1 MIFHMIGILSI
12 DNMMDKNLIL
22 KKAVF
27 LRLGQLL
34 VNEMYKAGKLKV
46 PIHLAFGHESIAVAV
61 DQVIQDTDQMVLS
74 HRNIH
79 YNMVRES
86 RVNLEIDEF
95 MLKDTGLAKGKLGS
109 MNLVNPK
116 KNILYTSNV
125 LGNNLPV
132 STGISLSNIIQKI
145 NGAVFTVTGD
155 GAIEEGSFYESL
167 LFMKS
172 LSLSNIVIVENNNWS
187 LATQIHERRS
197 KIDLEKISSG
207 LGVKYILLKGN
218 NIFEYIEALKKAR
231 VYAINKKSPVCIEV
245 ILTTLGDWRKKMDG
259 YPEGKFINYHAGP
272 APTLDIKKSL
282 IIKESSE
289 DPLYAVLNQFPEV
302 EVRNIVDEFYTSI
315 PSELLQ

>member
-1 MIFHMIGILSI
+1 MGRK
-12 DNMMDKNLIL
+12 DIL
-22 KKAVF
+22 KKTVF

-34 VNEMYKAGKLKV
+34 VNEMYKANKLKV

-61 DQVIQDTDQMVLS
+61 DQVVQDVDQIVLS

-116 KNILYTSNV
+116 KNIVYTSNV

-132 STGISLSNIIQKI
+132 SSGISLSNIIQKI
-145 NGAVFTVTGD
+145 NGVVFTVTGD
-155 GAIEEGSFYESL
+155 GGIEEGSFYESL

-172 LSLSNIVIVENNNWS
+172 MSLSNIVIVENNNWS

-197 KIDLEKISSG
+197 EIDLQKISSG
-207 LGVKYILLKGN
+207 LGIKYILLKGN
-218 NIFEYIEALKKAR
+218 NIFNYIDALKKAR
-231 VYAINKKSPVCIEV
+231 NYATKKKSPVCIEV
-245 ILTTLGDWRKKMDG
+245 ILTTLGDWRKKMNG

-272 APTLDIKKSL
+272 APTLDIDKSL
-282 IIKESSE
+282 VITESSE
-289 DPLYAVLNQFPEV
+289 DPLHVILSQFPEV
-302 EVRNIVDEFYTSI
+302 EVKNIVDEFYMSL
-315 PSELLQ
+315 PSGLVQ

>member
-1 MIFHMIGILSI
+1 MTFHMIGILSI
-12 DNMMDKNLIL
+12 DNMIDKNLLL

-46 PIHLAFGHESIAVAV
+46 PIHLAFGHESIAVALDLV
-61 DQVIQDTDQMVLS
+61 VQDADQMVLS

-132 STGISLSNIIQKI
+132 SCGISLSNIIQKI
-145 NGAVFTVTGD
+145 SGVVFTVTGD

-167 LFMKS
+167 LIMKS

-207 LGVKYILLKGN
+207 LGVKYLLLQGN
-218 NIFEYIEALKKAR
+218 NIYDYIDALNKAR
-231 VYAINKKSPVCIEV
+231 DYAIKKKNPVCIEV
-245 ILTTLGDWRKKMDG
+245 ILTTLGDWRMEMDG

-272 APTLDIKKSL
+272 APTLDIDKSL
-282 IIKESSE
+282 VIKESSE
-289 DPLYAVLNQFPEV
+289 DPLHVILSQFSEV
-302 EVRNIVDEFYTSI
+302 EVKNIVDEFYLNL
-315 PSELLQ
+315 PSGLLQ

>member
-1 MIFHMIGILSI
+1 
-12 DNMMDKNLIL
+12 
-22 KKAVF
+22 
-27 LRLGQLL
+27 
-34 VNEMYKAGKLKV
+34 
-46 PIHLAFGHESIAVAV
+46 
-61 DQVIQDTDQMVLS
+61 
-74 HRNIH
+74 
-79 YNMVRES
+79 
-86 RVNLEIDEF
+86 
-95 MLKDTGLAKGKLGS
+95 

-289 DPLYAVLNQFPEV
+289 DPLYEVLNQFPEA
-302 EVRNIVDEFYTSI
+302 EIRNIVDEFYTSI

>member
-1 MIFHMIGILSI
+1 MSRKDILRNTI
-12 DNMMDKNLIL
+12 
-22 KKAVF
+22 F

-34 VNEMYKAGKLKV
+34 VNEMYKANKLKV

-61 DQVIQDTDQMVLS
+61 NQVIQDVDQLVLS

-86 RVNLEIDEF
+86 RVNLEIDEY

-109 MNLVNPK
+109 MNLVNPN
-116 KNILYTSNV
+116 KNIVYTSNI

-132 STGISLSNIIQKI
+132 SSGISLSNMIQKI
-145 NGAVFTVTGD
+145 NGVVFTVTGD

-167 LFMKS
+167 LLMKS
-172 LSLSNIVIVENNNWS
+172 MSLSNIVIVENNNWS

-197 KIDLEKISSG
+197 EIDLQKISSG

-218 NIFEYIEALKKAR
+218 NIFEYIDILKEARNHAEKH
-231 VYAINKKSPVCIEV
+231 KSPVCIEV
-245 ILTTLGDWRKKMDG
+245 ILTTLGDWRMEKDG

-272 APTLDIKKSL
+272 APTLDIHKSL
-282 IIKESSE
+282 VITESNK
-289 DPLYAVLNQFPEV
+289 DPLHVILSQFPES
-302 EVRNIVDEFYTSI
+302 EVQNIVHEFYTNL
-315 PSELLQ
+315 PSGLIQ

>member
-1 MIFHMIGILSI
+1 MIGILSI

>member
-1 MIFHMIGILSI
+1 MIGILSI

-289 DPLYAVLNQFPEV
+289 DPLFEVLNQFPEV